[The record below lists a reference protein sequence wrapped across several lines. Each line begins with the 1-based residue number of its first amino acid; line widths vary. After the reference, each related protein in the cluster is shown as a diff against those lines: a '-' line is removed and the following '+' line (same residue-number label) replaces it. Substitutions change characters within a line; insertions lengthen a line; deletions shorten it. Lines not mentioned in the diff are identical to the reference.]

1 MLYLTAWAKTHQTQ
15 SNLIL
20 IIASLTLILFGL
32 IMGVG
37 LAALQL
43 NFASSG
49 VAILVLLGMLVTFAN
64 LSPSQRHPNRYKNRF
79 FWSCKIATYSL
90 ICSLFISIGQQL
102 PVSIQVYEQI
112 QLLERAQS
120 TASIRPRT
128 GLRPGAP
135 YLSQQQSFAMQI
147 IQIQG
152 LKLSDTSVVILLSFF
167 GFSALMLAYLL
178 AGLAPNS
185 QFSINFLLIA
195 SILTAAIGFV
205 AAWALVAVLGVQKV
219 THWQN

>member
-32 IMGVG
+32 IMGVC

-64 LSPSQRHPNRYKNRF
+64 FTPAQRHPSKYKNRF
-79 FWSCKIATYSL
+79 LWSGKIATYGL

-102 PVSIQVYEQI
+102 PVSIQVFEQI
-112 QLLERAQS
+112 QLLERARS
-120 TASIRPRT
+120 TTAVRPRT
-128 GLRPGAP
+128 GLRPDA
-135 YLSQQQSFAMQI
+135 LSMSQQQSFAMQI

-167 GFSALMLAYLL
+167 GFSSLMLTYLL
-178 AGLAPNS
+178 AGLSPNPN
-185 QFSINFLLIA
+185 FSINFLLIA
-195 SILTAAIGFV
+195 SLLTAAIGFV
-205 AAWALVAVLGVQKV
+205 AAWALVAVLGVRKV
-219 THWQN
+219 TQWQS